1 MSITLDQAIEQATE
15 QLSRLVGR
23 EPSSVAGG
31 FKDEEGWH
39 VSVEVLERKA
49 IPDRMDLLAMYDVLL
64 DDEGNVVRFDRGDLR
79 ARGDAGKRSA
89 E

>member
-49 IPDRMDLLAMYDVLL
+49 IPDRMDLLAM

-79 ARGDAGKRSA
+79 ARGEAGKRSA